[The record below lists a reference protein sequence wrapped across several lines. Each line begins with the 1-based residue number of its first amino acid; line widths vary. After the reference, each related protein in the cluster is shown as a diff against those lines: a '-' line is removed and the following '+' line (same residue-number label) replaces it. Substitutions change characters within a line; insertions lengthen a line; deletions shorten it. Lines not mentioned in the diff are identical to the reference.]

1 MKRYKFAIAL
11 LVLAC
16 SMQANTAS
24 FTTKRLKGM
33 AEYLSLNGLDTLRT
47 GSYET
52 YSYKG
57 RPLVI
62 RVNKWG
68 EVEHIGLKLFSS
80 GLRELYPSPAYDF
93 LERYLLERNASPT
106 DREEGTKMQWD
117 RVYFSVGSP
126 ATALRIDSTAEYN
139 ANYYELKVY
148 RVAWSVN
155 GKTVLRMTFDM
166 DYQLMSGCT
175 EIELETNFMRSLSRF
190 ETSKI
195 NRQQNIRFPEKDT
208 EFIRKGDYFISS
220 FIRDDQYY
228 TKKEGEWELVRST
241 KRPMHSVANIML
253 DTNSNDSIHLKVIMD
268 QYGYKKDTLMSTY
281 RQFIQLCAK
290 EGCIPYYGLKDK
302 GNDTYSSTVFL
313 VNRQGGYLHMLNAI
327 IPLSVIDKPEET
339 IIEGRLYTYIPL
351 FNLSAKM
358 LNFQDY
364 QSIK

>member
-175 EIELETNFMRSLSRF
+175 EIELETNFMRSLSDSKPAKSIDNR
-190 ETSKI
+190 TSDF
-195 NRQQNIRFPEKDT
+195 Q
-208 EFIRKGDYFISS
+208 
-220 FIRDDQYY
+220 
-228 TKKEGEWELVRST
+228 
-241 KRPMHSVANIML
+241 KRILSL
-253 DTNSNDSIHLKVIMD
+253 SEKVITLFPHSYEMTNIILKKKVNGNWLGAQSD
-268 QYGYKKDTLMSTY
+268 QCILLPTSCWIPILTTL
-281 RQFIQLCAK
+281 
-290 EGCIPYYGLKDK
+290 
-302 GNDTYSSTVFL
+302 
-313 VNRQGGYLHMLNAI
+313 
-327 IPLSVIDKPEET
+327 
-339 IIEGRLYTYIPL
+339 
-351 FNLSAKM
+351 
-358 LNFQDY
+358 
-364 QSIK
+364 SI